1 MAISKRSERETPS
14 TAAKFRRR
22 LGQAELNLNE
32 LKTMPSDE
40 KVPIDVL
47 EDCVEPRLK
56 SLKSDFEKDANARSH
71 SSFLGLDS
79 KWLQTGRYQ
88 NRLAHV
94 ELMLY
99 LIRRRSEISRND
111 WLKIANWQL
120 ATYRESCH
128 RLQLSYVKATKP
140 HAELPGVQSIR
151 TILLSTRKAAYAQ
164 RDYVDSA
171 DIYDAFLPRNVFD
184 HADLRGLLSSD
195 SMDLKAREDMAKI
208 EAGVMAQ
215 QPAFPKWC
223 YETYIGYTPG
233 GK

>member
-1 MAISKRSERETPS
+1 MSISKRTERETPS
-14 TAAKFRRR
+14 TPAKFRRR
-22 LGQAELNLNE
+22 LGRAEADLNE

-40 KVPIDVL
+40 KVPIDLL
-47 EDCVEPRLK
+47 EDCVEPRLR
-56 SLKSDFEKDANARSH
+56 SLKSDFEKEANAR

-111 WLKIANWQL
+111 WVKIGNWQL

-140 HAELPGVQSIR
+140 HAELPGVQSVR
-151 TILLSTRKAAYAQ
+151 SILLSTRKAAYNQ

-171 DIYDAFLPRNVFD
+171 DIYDAFVPRNVFD
-184 HADLRGLLSSD
+184 TAELRGLLNSD
-195 SMDLKAREDMAKI
+195 AMDLKAREEMHKI

-223 YETYIGYTPG
+223 YETFIGYTPG